1 MNDIWNKNIELLLNQ
16 KKSSG
21 KCLIYS
27 LKLLSFCKG
36 GWKNWILPIILGIFL
51 SFLLPN
57 FYDDGIKDI
66 IDKII
71 DIELAVF
78 GIIFTIYSI
87 IIVFFSDELTKTLIR
102 IEENSSTDLF
112 RQYTSYYADMLYL
125 IFINICISLIF
136 WMVINMEIQAIKNY
150 VCWQNIIIGLY
161 FVITLRILFEVKSTI
176 YNTVSLFNLSMSVKL
191 KSLRENNK

>member
-27 LKLLSFCKG
+27 LKLLSFCKE